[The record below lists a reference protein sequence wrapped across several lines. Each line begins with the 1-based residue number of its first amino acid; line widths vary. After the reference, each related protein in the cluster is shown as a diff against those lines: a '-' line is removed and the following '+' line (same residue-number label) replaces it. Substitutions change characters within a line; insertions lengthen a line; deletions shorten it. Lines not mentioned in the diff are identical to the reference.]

1 MFDNFNFEIAKIFK
15 KAENEMQELKHPYV
29 GSEHLLLAILSNNDK
44 LTKILNNNNLNYK
57 IFKNEL
63 INIVGTG
70 SKKSEF
76 SLYTPLLKRV
86 IDNALEDA
94 KENNKGIVTTTH
106 LFLSLLEEAEGIAIR
121 IMMSLNINLDQLYKE
136 LKNSS
141 IKHINKLVIYE
152 IGQNLNKSVNL
163 DEKVVA
169 REKELDLIIETLLRK
184 NKNNPLLVGKAGTG
198 KTAIIEELARRIE
211 KKQVTDE
218 LINKKIIMLEMSSLV
233 AGTKYRGEFE
243 ERLNKIIEEVVN
255 EKDIILFIDEIH
267 TLVNAG
273 GAEGAIDASNILKP
287 YLARGQIKCIGATT
301 TEEYEKYI
309 AKDKA
314 LERRF
319 QKILISEPTDEETE
333 IILKAIKKEYEKH
346 HNIKISNKNI
356 KDIIYFAN
364 KYIYNKNNPD
374 KCIDVLDSVC
384 AKVKLH
390 NLNNNECNNL
400 KKKLQE
406 VLNKKKN
413 SVINNDYTKALKYK
427 TEENRISK
435 EIDNLNNTY
444 SLQIQKKDILEV
456 IENKTNIP
464 LLENKTE
471 LYNNVKKCL
480 INNIIGQD
488 EAINKIL
495 LNYKN
500 YLNNKSVIKP
510 LSLLLVGPTGVG
522 KTFTVKTFAKALN
535 INFIR
540 LDMSEYNLDTSV
552 NKLIGV
558 SAGYVGYNDD
568 YVFKQV
574 KLNPYSIILLDEIEK
589 ANPKVINLFL
599 QILDEGFIT
608 LSNNEKVMFNK
619 SIIFMTSNENIS
631 STVGFSKI
639 TLNNPYLSKE
649 IVNRIDEVITYNSID
664 KKSAIKY
671 INKNIKDVDEEEILN
686 KANYQRYGFRELDRA
701 IKNIEIN
708 KII

>member
-94 KENNKGIVTTTH
+94 KEDNKGIVTTTH

-267 TLVNAG
+267 TLIGNDAAG
-273 GAEGAIDASNILKP
+273 ALDLANMFKEGLS
-287 YLARGQIKCIGATT
+287 RGTIKMIGATT
-301 TEEYEKYI
+301 TYEYEKYI
-309 AKDKA
+309 MRDKA
-314 LERRF
+314 FLRRF
-319 QKILISEPTDEETE
+319 EKVDVEEPTMDMTVE
-333 IILKAIKKEYEKH
+333 ILMKTLPKLEKQTGVILPYTDFINEKIMKFIVNMTSEFKRVYEISSRYPDIALVILRQCFSNAIYE
-346 HNIKISNKNI
+346 NRRTINFKNI
-356 KDIIYFAN
+356 YDAIRT
-364 KYIYNKNNPD
+364 
-374 KCIDVLDSVC
+374 
-384 AKVKLH
+384 
-390 NLNNNECNNL
+390 
-400 KKKLQE
+400 
-406 VLNKKKN
+406 
-413 SVINNDYTKALKYK
+413 TKAVYPDV
-427 TEENRISK
+427 ISK
-435 EIDNLNNTY
+435 E
-444 SLQIQKKDILEV
+444 
-456 IENKTNIP
+456 
-464 LLENKTE
+464 
-471 LYNNVKKCL
+471 L
-480 INNIIGQD
+480 I
-488 EAINKIL
+488 
-495 LNYKN
+495 
-500 YLNNKSVIKP
+500 S
-510 LSLLLVGPTGVG
+510 
-522 KTFTVKTFAKALN
+522 F
-535 INFIR
+535 
-540 LDMSEYNLDTSV
+540 
-552 NKLIGV
+552 
-558 SAGYVGYNDD
+558 
-568 YVFKQV
+568 
-574 KLNPYSIILLDEIEK
+574 
-589 ANPKVINLFL
+589 
-599 QILDEGFIT
+599 
-608 LSNNEKVMFNK
+608 
-619 SIIFMTSNENIS
+619 
-631 STVGFSKI
+631 
-639 TLNNPYLSKE
+639 KE
-649 IVNRIDEVITYNSID
+649 IFKDELKIEGT
-664 KKSAIKY
+664 K
-671 INKNIKDVDEEEILN
+671 
-686 KANYQRYGFRELDRA
+686 LD
-701 IKNIEIN
+701 
-708 KII
+708 